1 MPVKSGLHPKIR
13 TVNKNPSCCRI
24 RTTTGGIRYAKTIYK
39 IEQLSDEIFRL
50 KTEGKT
56 HRQIGEI
63 YGLTKEQIKGFIKRQ
78 RRKDRLRKAGYIP
91 RPKGR
96 PRKQAID
103 ERTSLQNEVIELR
116 MKVDVLRNFLC
127 EVGRR

>member
-1 MPVKSGLHPKIR
+1 MPR
-13 TVNKNPSCCRI
+13 QYT
-24 RTTTGGIRYAKTIYK
+24 K
-39 IEQLSDEIFRL
+39 IEQLSYEIFRL

-78 RRKDRLRKAGYIP
+78 RRKDRLRKAGSIP

-96 PRKQAID
+96 LRKQAID

>member
-1 MPVKSGLHPKIR
+1 MPRPY
-13 TVNKNPSCCRI
+13 T
-24 RTTTGGIRYAKTIYK
+24 K
-39 IEQLSDEIFRL
+39 IEQFSDEIFRL

>member
-1 MPVKSGLHPKIR
+1 MPR
-13 TVNKNPSCCRI
+13 QYT
-24 RTTTGGIRYAKTIYK
+24 K
-39 IEQLSDEIFRL
+39 IEQFSDEIFRL

-78 RRKDRLRKAGYIP
+78 WRKDRLRKAGYIP

-103 ERTSLQNEVIELR
+103 ERIQRKSGLTPYEIWS
-116 MKVDVLRNFLC
+116 KTA
-127 EVGRR
+127 

>member
-1 MPVKSGLHPKIR
+1 MPR
-13 TVNKNPSCCRI
+13 QYT
-24 RTTTGGIRYAKTIYK
+24 K
-39 IEQLSDEIFRL
+39 IEQLSDEIFRF

-78 RRKDRLRKAGYIP
+78 RRKDRLRKAGSIP

-96 PRKQAID
+96 LRKQAID

>member
-1 MPVKSGLHPKIR
+1 MPR
-13 TVNKNPSCCRI
+13 QYT
-24 RTTTGGIRYAKTIYK
+24 K
-39 IEQLSDEIFRL
+39 IEQLSDEIFRF
-50 KTEGKT
+50 KTEVKT

>member
-1 MPVKSGLHPKIR
+1 MPR
-13 TVNKNPSCCRI
+13 QYT
-24 RTTTGGIRYAKTIYK
+24 K
-39 IEQLSDEIFRL
+39 IEQLSDEIFRF

-78 RRKDRLRKAGYIP
+78 RRKDRLKEAGSIP